1 MMKEGHTA
9 SEIGHILV
17 EGGCGAAS
25 MKGGAALVC
34 CIQVKVMYGWLSF
47 LLIYSIIIQ

>member
-25 MKGGAALVC
+25 MKGDSVDSR
-34 CIQVKVMYGWLSF
+34 KRKK
-47 LLIYSIIIQ
+47 LLIASVNSQILCKGIKG

>member
-25 MKGGAALVC
+25 MKGG
-34 CIQVKVMYGWLSF
+34 LSG
-47 LLIYSIIIQ
+47 LKKAKETLDCLRELSNSL